1 MGQQKP
7 RQICLVFL
15 FSWAVLA
22 IGGCADPQP
31 AGNARSVDEV
41 LKQMLAA
48 YRGATSYEDQGTIQ
62 IRYRT
67 RQGEQLDRA
76 AYSVKF
82 QRPNQIRIDAY
93 QVTIACDGDTLQ
105 ARVSDEPSADLDGQ
119 MIVCDAPPAITPDAL
134 RFDQVLSSY
143 LEGGAGGEP
152 IQIGLLLDDAPFE
165 ELFAESDSRTLM
177 VPAQLG
183 DRQCDRVRIDSPGGS
198 FVFWIDQ
205 QQNSL
210 RRLEYPMGDVNVTAE
225 FAGATLNQPVDTAA
239 FTLDRSPHARLVQQL
254 VVPPQPL
261 PTNLYGEQAAPF
273 ELEPSDGGTVSTEA
287 LRGKLAVLVWFNR
300 FDVCQQTLRQVQSVY
315 DSFKSNGN
323 VRFYAVWAE
332 GNNIS
337 DTALSELLN
346 RWSVTLSVVRDNQAQ
361 GQQVFNIP
369 GAPTIIVLDSDSRL
383 QMFGV
388 GWNPDLERQLSRI
401 LERLGEGEDVATQ
414 LVQQHRT
421 EVAAY
426 EQAVTAATIEN

>member
-105 ARVSDEPSADLDGQ
+105 ARLSDEPSADLDGQ
-119 MIVCDAPPAITPDAL
+119 MIVCDAPPAITPDGL

-198 FVFWIDQ
+198 FVFWID
-205 QQNSL
+205 
-210 RRLEYPMGDVNVTAE
+210 RRA
-225 FAGATLNQPVDTAA
+225 
-239 FTLDRSPHARLVQQL
+239 
-254 VVPPQPL
+254 
-261 PTNLYGEQAAPF
+261 
-273 ELEPSDGGTVSTEA
+273 SD
-287 LRGKLAVLVWFNR
+287 
-300 FDVCQQTLRQVQSVY
+300 CVY
-315 DSFKSNGN
+315 
-323 VRFYAVWAE
+323 
-332 GNNIS
+332 
-337 DTALSELLN
+337 
-346 RWSVTLSVVRDNQAQ
+346 
-361 GQQVFNIP
+361 
-369 GAPTIIVLDSDSRL
+369 
-383 QMFGV
+383 
-388 GWNPDLERQLSRI
+388 
-401 LERLGEGEDVATQ
+401 
-414 LVQQHRT
+414 
-421 EVAAY
+421 
-426 EQAVTAATIEN
+426 

>member
-1 MGQQKP
+1 
-7 RQICLVFL
+7 
-15 FSWAVLA
+15 
-22 IGGCADPQP
+22 
-31 AGNARSVDEV
+31 
-41 LKQMLAA
+41 
-48 YRGATSYEDQGTIQ
+48 
-62 IRYRT
+62 RYRT

-119 MIVCDAPPAITPDAL
+119 MIVCDAPPVITPDAL

-225 FAGATLNQPVDTAA
+225 FAGATLNQPVGTAA

-254 VVPPQPL
+254 V
-261 PTNLYGEQAAPF
+261 
-273 ELEPSDGGTVSTEA
+273 
-287 LRGKLAVLVWFNR
+287 
-300 FDVCQQTLRQVQSVY
+300 
-315 DSFKSNGN
+315 
-323 VRFYAVWAE
+323 
-332 GNNIS
+332 
-337 DTALSELLN
+337 
-346 RWSVTLSVVRDNQAQ
+346 
-361 GQQVFNIP
+361 
-369 GAPTIIVLDSDSRL
+369 
-383 QMFGV
+383 
-388 GWNPDLERQLSRI
+388 
-401 LERLGEGEDVATQ
+401 
-414 LVQQHRT
+414 
-421 EVAAY
+421 
-426 EQAVTAATIEN
+426 

>member
-1 MGQQKP
+1 
-7 RQICLVFL
+7 
-15 FSWAVLA
+15 
-22 IGGCADPQP
+22 
-31 AGNARSVDEV
+31 
-41 LKQMLAA
+41 
-48 YRGATSYEDQGTIQ
+48 
-62 IRYRT
+62 
-67 RQGEQLDRA
+67 
-76 AYSVKF
+76 
-82 QRPNQIRIDAY
+82 
-93 QVTIACDGDTLQ
+93 
-105 ARVSDEPSADLDGQ
+105 
-119 MIVCDAPPAITPDAL
+119 
-134 RFDQVLSSY
+134 
-143 LEGGAGGEP
+143 
-152 IQIGLLLDDAPFE
+152 
-165 ELFAESDSRTLM
+165 
-177 VPAQLG
+177 
-183 DRQCDRVRIDSPGGS
+183 
-198 FVFWIDQ
+198 
-205 QQNSL
+205 
-210 RRLEYPMGDVNVTAE
+210 
-225 FAGATLNQPVDTAA
+225 
-239 FTLDRSPHARLVQQL
+239 
-254 VVPPQPL
+254 PQPL

-388 GWNPDLERQLSRI
+388 GWNPDLEQQLSRI